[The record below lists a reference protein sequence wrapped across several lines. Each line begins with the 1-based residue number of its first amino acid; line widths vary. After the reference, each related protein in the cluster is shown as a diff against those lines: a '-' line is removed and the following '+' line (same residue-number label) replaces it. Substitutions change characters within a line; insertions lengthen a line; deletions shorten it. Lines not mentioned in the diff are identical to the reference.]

1 MENIA
6 LELNVIPAVNYALE
20 QNGVPVLRGATV
32 VNNSDTPLED
42 VDLRITT
49 LPMLCLPLS
58 RHIDFIPANS
68 RFEVKDASPTPNAS
82 RFASLS
88 ERESAVLSAKL
99 FQGEEELC
107 AAQAELAALAFD
119 QWHGAAFSPELLC
132 AFVTPNH
139 PALAPLL
146 SRASELLQGWTGDPS
161 LDAYQSRDPNR
172 VLSMAAACYGAMQE
186 QNLVYAVPPAGFERE
201 GQRVRLCDEVL
212 KQKLGTCLDLT
223 LLYAALLEAAGLHPI
238 LVLKKE
244 HIFAGVWLEDLT
256 FSDAVQDDASL
267 VSKRLADG
275 VNELAVVECTALVA
289 GKSVSFDGAG
299 ELARKALTQEDL
311 ECVID
316 VRRAR
321 LSGVRPLPLR
331 VKTEDGWTVERE
343 NRAEEE
349 LTAAPKQRA
358 SLPDSAA
365 ETPAGRK
372 NRWERKLL
380 DLGLRNALINLR
392 PAKTLVPL
400 LTASVDDLEDALSD
414 GADFSVLPRPAD
426 WKTDAPDLFTA
437 MAAGMDAAD
446 ASREASGMAGSSK
459 SQ

>member
-1 MENIA
+1 M
-6 LELNVIPAVNYALE
+6 
-20 QNGVPVLRGATV
+20 
-32 VNNSDTPLED
+32 
-42 VDLRITT
+42 
-49 LPMLCLPLS
+49 
-58 RHIDFIPANS
+58 
-68 RFEVKDASPTPNAS
+68 
-82 RFASLS
+82 
-88 ERESAVLSAKL
+88 
-99 FQGEEELC
+99 
-107 AAQAELAALAFD
+107 
-119 QWHGAAFSPELLC
+119 
-132 AFVTPNH
+132 
-139 PALAPLL
+139 
-146 SRASELLQGWTGDPS
+146 
-161 LDAYQSRDPNR
+161 
-172 VLSMAAACYGAMQE
+172 
-186 QNLVYAVPPAGFERE
+186 
-201 GQRVRLCDEVL
+201 
-212 KQKLGTCLDLT
+212 
-223 LLYAALLEAAGLHPI
+223 
-238 LVLKKE
+238 KKE

-331 VKTEDGWTVERE
+331 VKTKDGWTVERE

-437 MAAGMDAAD
+437 MAAGMDAAELLSSEFKNHCLRSLLTESELGKSIKELYRAAKVSLEESGANTVYLALGLLRWYETQKSTVPRYAPLVLIPID
-446 ASREASGMAGSSK
+446 MARKSAAEGYVIRLRDDEPQMNITLLEKLQMDYGLSVPGLDSLPRDEHGWTPGRYSRRCVAPSWSKGTGMCWKPPVSARFPSLNSSCGTTSAAVRRTWRKTRSSAASWTGNCPGRRSPWRLARRWTRTMCSCR
-459 SQ
+459 